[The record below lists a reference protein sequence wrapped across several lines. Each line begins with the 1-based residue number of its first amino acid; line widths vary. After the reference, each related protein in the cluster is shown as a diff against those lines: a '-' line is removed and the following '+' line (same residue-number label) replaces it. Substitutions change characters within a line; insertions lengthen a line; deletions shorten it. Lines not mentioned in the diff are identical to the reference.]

1 MAKSK
6 CADAKGIQT
15 ACPAVRVKT
24 ACHKTT
30 RDFPK
35 HPKQFLK
42 RSESLCWQTCQLNR
56 TESPNR
62 DSSNQDGTLI
72 FQNNE
77 IRVIDTQDRII
88 SVGRNV
94 KLEDKHGE
102 HIQSR

>member
-35 HPKQFLK
+35 HHKQFLK
-42 RSESLCWQTCQLNR
+42 RSETLCWQTCQLNR

-72 FQNNE
+72 FRNNE
-77 IRVIDTQDRII
+77 IRRFNGAVWNRALALAH
-88 SVGRNV
+88 VAFAGRD
-94 KLEDKHGE
+94 LEVRE
-102 HIQSR
+102 